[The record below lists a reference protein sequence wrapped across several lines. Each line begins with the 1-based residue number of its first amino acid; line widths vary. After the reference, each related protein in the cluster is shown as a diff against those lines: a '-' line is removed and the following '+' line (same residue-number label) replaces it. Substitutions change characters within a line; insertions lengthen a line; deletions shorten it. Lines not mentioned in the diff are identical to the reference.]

1 MDHMVYQLSDDLP
14 SGRRFDVSCHRVATP
29 QERRASIRALVAIL
43 MAQPQRSVDAPG
55 ALSTFRDL
63 DLGSPAGS
71 DENPAPLP
79 YRQLSELYSSLRGSE
94 GKTPRKVLGRSRAP
108 QPRTARVTKRR
119 KPANPPTAQALS
131 PSMAT
136 RAKAKEGRRRPGD
149 GGRQPRVNA
158 GTATSA
164 TSQLQSALGDPTTI
178 VTGARSSRCEIWEQ
192 PDLGAL
198 VATLSERDSWFSS
211 GSIGG
216 AAGDQRPR
224 VALINRLSSH
234 ELQGGETIGGQI
246 LETMRTA
253 IANSCEIVAVLASTN
268 YFSEL
273 GLDERTDFNWIFE
286 QVELGALDGVVFR
299 EPDRVARREAVVHP
313 FYERCDKLGIDL
325 YFATLGRAVDWT
337 SEGDR
342 IQISVQNTFAA
353 SEARRFAKKAQEAK
367 KRRWAGEGRGW
378 PGSKR
383 FGFRRDADKF
393 LEVDA
398 EQWPLVEYIHE
409 QYGKLDIGGKSGCR
423 TLSVEL
429 AKRGCDLSPER
440 IRTILLDS
448 IYVDGNWTVK
458 VDDELIAC
466 KPIPLERPISRATF
480 QRNAEMLGAQKG
492 KFSRVPPGTNLL
504 NGIPVEHAP
513 CCHILDPRTGHPPW
527 LKVNNSKAGSPAYTH
542 RGKAPRECHRYRIP
556 QRDLEGAVVRE
567 LLALAED
574 EDLQKAWA
582 AAALV
587 RPDADRSEGEEL
599 QQSLEVQRAELR
611 QQVSNLEK
619 AQEREIGRLVELDRA
634 GQEPSRTDRAIAER
648 IDQDL
653 DERRRRLEVL
663 EASMK
668 RHEKEAEQASSRTKE
683 ELLAALRSILTEDIP
698 EDLHHRVRRL
708 AVVEC
713 CLSKVVVHDIPGSGT
728 GLDEQP
734 GYTVQ
739 LFGPLVPERA
749 ISTGAALPISPLSAA
764 RHVLEAELRDQ
775 ESGSDAAAED
785 SSGDGSADDS
795 DKARLKGNSST
806 QVPTYKELFR
816 LEHQKKSPEG
826 RRSTR
831 DSLLLEN
838 RWPERFHGLG
848 NWDTP
853 AWVSPRRPGGE
864 RLPTGWGRPSRS
876 EAEKALREIAAGL
889 APGEGLSFQAC
900 DRWYQE
906 DKKNRISPYTLRR
919 TANEH
924 GMGLRDLKSASVPEA
939 RMRTAAPRR
948 MPPAPP
954 MHWTYKRC
962 EEALRRAV
970 VEHHEATSSLLT
982 VEVFKRLSAGNPDLP
997 PMARLRNAARG
1008 RGTTP
1013 TKMIERELT
1022 ALGLKASRQQADE
1035 AEVGRCR
1042 RAILDAAST
1051 LPKEK
1056 PLRLRDYLAWYRS
1069 DRDRR
1074 PSYHEI
1080 ERAAE
1085 LLGMTFAS
1093 FRDDTLPPCFAAYK
1107 NPGPN
1112 KRWTDERIVDAVD
1125 VAMREFIDRK
1135 EQPSWAAYEV
1145 LRQDGFDLPFHKT
1158 LRGYLRRHQS
1168 SFREL
1173 FGVSTHRAD
1182 QTGTSPAKASD
1193 VAPEAASSAGHD
1205 ATLRK
1210 KSLVARRRRRP
1221 RREAAIRRGR
1231 WAILAASAAL
1241 LPGEKLTWNAYERWY
1256 LQAPASRP
1264 SPKSVRLAATYQG
1277 HTFSSWRNKLVP
1289 EAQAAKQRLPDGYWT
1304 LRRCRKALTR
1314 AALQYEALHGK
1325 PMTADAYIE
1334 TSRGRLDLPSVK
1346 RLRAASRRNGRSI
1359 GDLVSEAAAR
1369 AARQRQALHP

>member
-1 MDHMVYQLSDDLP
+1 
-14 SGRRFDVSCHRVATP
+14 
-29 QERRASIRALVAIL
+29 
-43 MAQPQRSVDAPG
+43 
-55 ALSTFRDL
+55 
-63 DLGSPAGS
+63 
-71 DENPAPLP
+71 
-79 YRQLSELYSSLRGSE
+79 
-94 GKTPRKVLGRSRAP
+94 
-108 QPRTARVTKRR
+108 
-119 KPANPPTAQALS
+119 
-131 PSMAT
+131 
-136 RAKAKEGRRRPGD
+136 
-149 GGRQPRVNA
+149 
-158 GTATSA
+158 
-164 TSQLQSALGDPTTI
+164 

-211 GSIGG
+211 GSTGG

-587 RPDADRSEGEEL
+587 RPDADRSKGGEL
-599 QQSLEVQRAELR
+599 QLSLEVQRAELR

-683 ELLAALRSILTEDIP
+683 ELLAALRSILTNDIP

-764 RHVLEAELRDQ
+764 RHVLEAELRNQ
-775 ESGSDAAAED
+775 ESATGGAAGNDSD
-785 SSGDGSADDS
+785 DGAADDG
-795 DKARLKGNSST
+795 DDARPQGNSST

-831 DSLLLEN
+831 DARLLES
-838 RWPERFHGLG
+838 RWPERFDGLG

-853 AWVSPRRPGGE
+853 AWISPRRPGGE
-864 RLPTGWGRPSRS
+864 RRPRYWDRPSKA
-876 EAEKALREIAAGL
+876 EAEEALRQVHLSL
-889 APGEGLSFQAC
+889 APGEGFTFKTC
-900 DRWYQE
+900 DRWYKE
-906 DKKNRISPYTLRR
+906 DPENRISPYTLIRI
-919 TANEH
+919 AKAH
-924 GMGLRDLKSASVPEA
+924 GTGLRRLQKDTVPDA
-939 RMRTAAPRR
+939 RLRSTGPRR

-954 MHWTYKRC
+954 TPWTYERC
-962 EEALRRAV
+962 DETLRRAV
-970 VEHHEATSSLLT
+970 VEYHGATNSPLT
-982 VEVFKRLSAGNPDLP
+982 LDAFKRLTSGNPDLP
-997 PMARLRNAARG
+997 PLHRLQDAART
-1008 RGTTP
+1008 RG
-1013 TKMIERELT
+1013 LT
-1022 ALGLKASRQQADE
+1022 AGMMLDRVLIAEGLKPTRRESAK
-1035 AEVGRCR
+1035 AEVERCR
-1042 RAILDAAST
+1042 RAMREAAST
-1051 LPKEK
+1051 LHEKK
-1056 PLRLRDYLAWYRS
+1056 PLTIDAYLAWYRS

-1074 PSYHEI
+1074 PSYHDI
-1080 ERAAE
+1080 RRAAE
-1085 LLGMTFAS
+1085 LIGTTFIG
-1093 FRDDTLPPCFAAYK
+1093 FRDDTLPAHATYPTGK
-1107 NPGPN
+1107 N
-1112 KRWTDERIVDAVD
+1112 KRRWTDERILEAVD
-1125 VAMREFIDRK
+1125 VAVHEFAERGNRPTWRGYQELRE
-1135 EQPSWAAYEV
+1135 S
-1145 LRQDGFDLPFHKT
+1145 GFDLPF
-1158 LRGYLRRHQS
+1158 QS
-1168 SFREL
+1168 TVMRYIHAQNITYREL
-1173 FGVSTHRAD
+1173 FRIPVKKKPT
-1182 QTGTSPAKASD
+1182 PPEP
-1193 VAPEAASSAGHD
+1193 APEPTPDPELPVPGPNFS
-1205 ATLRK
+1205 K
-1210 KSLVARRRRRP
+1210 KALVARRCRRSGRD
-1221 RREAAIRRGR
+1221 AAIKRCR
-1231 WAILAASAAL
+1231 WAMLAAAATLSA
-1241 LPGEKLTWNAYERWY
+1241 GQKLTWNAYERWY
-1256 LQAPASRP
+1256 EESPLSRP
-1264 SPKSVRLAATYQG
+1264 KPAAVRRAATYQG
-1277 HTFSSWRNKLVP
+1277 YTFSSWRNKLVP
-1289 EAQAAKQRLPDGYWT
+1289 DEKAAKERLPDGYWR
-1304 LRRCRKALTR
+1304 LRRCRRALLR
-1314 AALQYEALHGK
+1314 AAFQYEARYGK
-1325 PMTADAYIE
+1325 PMSVKAYLE
-1334 TSRGRLDLPSVK
+1334 LCKGRLDLPSEK
-1346 RLRAASRRNGRSI
+1346 RLRASARRNGTSI
-1359 GDLVSEAAAR
+1359 GALVREAVAKAEMDQPGR
-1369 AARQRQALHP
+1369 TAPSVV

>member
-1 MDHMVYQLSDDLP
+1 M
-14 SGRRFDVSCHRVATP
+14 
-29 QERRASIRALVAIL
+29 
-43 MAQPQRSVDAPG
+43 
-55 ALSTFRDL
+55 
-63 DLGSPAGS
+63 
-71 DENPAPLP
+71 
-79 YRQLSELYSSLRGSE
+79 
-94 GKTPRKVLGRSRAP
+94 
-108 QPRTARVTKRR
+108 
-119 KPANPPTAQALS
+119 
-131 PSMAT
+131 
-136 RAKAKEGRRRPGD
+136 
-149 GGRQPRVNA
+149 PRVDT

-192 PDLGAL
+192 PDLRAL
-198 VATLSERDSWFSS
+198 VGTLSERDSWFTS
-211 GSIGG
+211 GSNGG
-216 AAGDQRPR
+216 VEAGDQRPR

-253 IANSCEIVAVLASTN
+253 IANDCEIVAVLASTN
-268 YFSEL
+268 YYSEL
-273 GLDERTDFNWIFE
+273 GLTERSDFNWIFE
-286 QVELGALDGVVFR
+286 QVELGALDGIVFR

-393 LEVDA
+393 LEVDP

-440 IRTILLDS
+440 IRTILLDP

-458 VDDELIAC
+458 VGDELIAC
-466 KPIPLERPISRATF
+466 KPIILERPISRSTF

-513 CCHILDPRTGHPPW
+513 CAHTLDPRTGYPPW

-542 RGKAPRECHRYRIP
+542 RGKTPRDCHRYRIP

-599 QQSLEVQRAELR
+599 HLSLEVQRAELR
-611 QQVSNLEK
+611 REISNLEA

-653 DERRRRLEVL
+653 DERQRRLEVL

-683 ELLAALRSILTEDIP
+683 ELLTALRSILTEDIP

-713 CLSKVVVHDIPGSGT
+713 CLSKVVVHDIPGSGA
-728 GLDEQP
+728 GIDEQP

-749 ISTGAALPISPLSAA
+749 ISSMAALPISPLSAA

-775 ESGSDAAAED
+775 ESGSGAAAGSD
-785 SSGDGSADDS
+785 SDDGAADDGE
-795 DKARLKGNSST
+795 DTRPKGNSST

-816 LEHQKKSPEG
+816 LEHQKNSPEG

-831 DSLLLEN
+831 DARLLEN
-838 RWPERFHGLG
+838 RWPERFDGLG

-864 RLPTGWGRPSRS
+864 RRPRYWDRPTKL
-876 EAEKALREIAAGL
+876 EAQEALREVYASLG
-889 APGEGLSFQAC
+889 PGEGFNFKSC
-900 DRWYQE
+900 DRWYKE
-906 DKKNRISPYTLRR
+906 DPENRISPYTL
-919 TANEH
+919 
-924 GMGLRDLKSASVPEA
+924 
-939 RMRTAAPRR
+939 MRTAKAHGTGLRRLQKNTVPDARFRSSGPRR
-948 MPPAPP
+948 MPPPP
-954 MHWTYKRC
+954 PTPWTYERC
-962 EEALRRAV
+962 EEILRRVAV
-970 VEHHEATSSLLT
+970 EYNEETNSLLT
-982 VEVFKRLSAGNPDLP
+982 VGAFTRLTSGNPDLP
-997 PMARLRNAARG
+997 PITRLGDAARTHG
-1008 RGTTP
+1008 LTP
-1013 TKMIERELT
+1013 GKMLDRVLIAE
-1022 ALGLKASRQQADE
+1022 GLKATRQQSE
-1035 AEVGRCR
+1035 KAEIERCR
-1042 RAILDAAST
+1042 RAMLEAAST
-1051 LPKEK
+1051 LPDQK
-1056 PLRLRDYLAWYRS
+1056 PLTIDAYLSWYRF

-1074 PSYHEI
+1074 PSYHDVL
-1080 ERAAE
+1080 RAAE
-1085 LLGMTFAS
+1085 FIGMTFIG
-1093 FRDDTLPPCFAAYK
+1093 FRDDTLPAHATYDTGK
-1107 NPGPN
+1107 N
-1112 KRWTDERIVDAVD
+1112 KRRWTGERIVEAVD
-1125 VAMREFIDRK
+1125 VAIHEFADRGERPTWRGYQALRE
-1135 EQPSWAAYEV
+1135 
-1145 LRQDGFDLPFHKT
+1145 DGFDLPF
-1158 LRGYLRRHQS
+1158 QS
-1168 SFREL
+1168 TVMRYIHANDITYREL
-1173 FGVSTHRAD
+1173 FRIPVKKKEAPPEPKPVPTPEPEPVPGPNFSK
-1182 QTGTSPAKASD
+1182 KA
-1193 VAPEAASSAGHD
+1193 
-1205 ATLRK
+1205 
-1210 KSLVARRRRRP
+1210 LVARRRRRSG
-1221 RREAAIRRGR
+1221 REAAIKRCR
-1231 WAILAASAAL
+1231 WAMSAAAAS
-1241 LPGEKLTWNAYERWY
+1241 LPAGQKLTWNAYGRWY
-1256 LQAPASRP
+1256 EESPSSRP
-1264 SPKSVRLAATYQG
+1264 KPAAVRRAATYQG

-1289 EAQAAKQRLPDGYWT
+1289 DDQAAKERLPDGYWT
-1304 LRRCRKALTR
+1304 LRRCRKALLR
-1314 AALQYEALHGK
+1314 AALQYEPRHDK
-1325 PMTADAYIE
+1325 PMSAKAYLE
-1334 TSRGRLDLPSVK
+1334 LCRGRLDLPSEK
-1346 RLRAASRRNGRSI
+1346 RLRASARRNGTSI
-1359 GDLVSEAAAR
+1359 GDLVREAVTGAEKK
-1369 AARQRQALHP
+1369 RQAGDPK